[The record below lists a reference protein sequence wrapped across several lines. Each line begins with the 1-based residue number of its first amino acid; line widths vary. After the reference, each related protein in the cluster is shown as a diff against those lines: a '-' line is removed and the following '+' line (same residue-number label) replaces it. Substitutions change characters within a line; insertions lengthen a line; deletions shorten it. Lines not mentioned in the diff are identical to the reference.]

1 MVLETKSKRQGMD
14 CSIDVFYE
22 ETDGFSKY
30 INDSDSYKIVL
41 VSAGAFVVED
51 NDGYRLISAPV
62 VMILNEKAELKI
74 VSEAGVKS
82 KTIFFKPTFIREEF
96 TFDAIASGRY
106 DKLFGSVKDE
116 SLSPDDRTD
125 KAITGNPEVEKCFK
139 DSIYQDYLLL
149 TRFIHSDRDI
159 RCGALLAQEYEVL
172 RRFFLSVQYDV
183 EVQPDNYWILRTR
196 YFLQSILFTLTADFY
211 APYRQYE
218 LYEDRFVAK
227 VAMYLFKNISD
238 EITIADL
245 TKLFSVNK
253 NALNEAFYK
262 ETSMSCM
269 AYLENMRITL
279 AKQSLQ
285 FSNLSVSE
293 IGDRCGYRDHNYFSK
308 VFKKH
313 TGMSAT
319 EYQKQMKGL
328 S

>member
-1 MVLETKSKRQGMD
+1 MGLETKSKRHGMD

-22 ETDGFSKY
+22 ETDGFSKH
-30 INDSDSYKIVL
+30 INDKTTYKLVL
-41 VSAGAFVVED
+41 ISAGAFVVED
-51 NDGYRLISAPV
+51 NGGFRLITAPV
-62 VMILNEKAELKI
+62 CMILNEKAELKI

-82 KTIFFKPTFIREEF
+82 KTIYFKPTFIREEF
-96 TFDAIASGRY
+96 TFDAISSGKY
-106 DKLFGSVKDE
+106 DLLFGSVKDE
-116 SLSPDDRTD
+116 NLSQDDRTHE
-125 KAITGNPEVEKCFK
+125 AINGNREFEKCFK
-139 DSIYQDYLLL
+139 ESIYQDYLYL
-149 TRFIHSDRDI
+149 TGFNHPDRDI
-159 RCGALLAQEYEVL
+159 RYWALLTQEYEVL
-172 RRFFLSVQYDV
+172 RRFFISVQYDV
-183 EVQPDNYWILRTR
+183 EEQPDNFWILRTR
-196 YFLQSILFTLTADFY
+196 YFLLSILVTLTADFY

-245 TKLFSVNK
+245 TKHFSVNK
-253 NALNEAFYK
+253 NALNEAFYN

-279 AKQSLQ
+279 AKRYLQ
-285 FSNLSVSE
+285 LSNLSVSE

-328 S
+328 C